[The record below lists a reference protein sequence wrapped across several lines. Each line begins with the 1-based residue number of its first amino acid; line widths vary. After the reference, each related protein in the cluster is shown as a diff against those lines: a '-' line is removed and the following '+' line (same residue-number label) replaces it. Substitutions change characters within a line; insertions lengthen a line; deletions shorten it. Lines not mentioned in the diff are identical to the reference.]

1 MLKRFK
7 SVSLLLLTAGFTSSG
22 LYATPVL
29 EANAIEVTQQSTTCT
44 GVVKKMLQGNL

>member
-22 LYATPVL
+22 IQVSQVL
-29 EANAIEVTQQSTTCT
+29 
-44 GVVKKMLQGNL
+44 K

>member
-22 LYATPVL
+22 IYAAPNGSNPTIHYLYR
-29 EANAIEVTQQSTTCT
+29 SRKGCYR
-44 GVVKKMLQGNL
+44 